1 MDDTYKTISA
11 ASEGEFKD
19 KGSKFLAYAFPVSG
33 EEQVREIVKKIKK
46 EHFTARHHCFAWRL
60 GADGARFRASDD
72 GEPFSTAGKPILGQL
87 LSNGLTDTL
96 IVVVRY
102 FGGILLGTSGLI
114 NAYKTA
120 ASEAIKNAEIVEKVV
135 ETQLVINFSYNE
147 LNAVM
152 HILKTENIEQFTTDF
167 QEKCKITATVRKS
180 DAERVK
186 GLLNSIYG
194 VEAGQLSLFSD

>member
-19 KGSKFLAYAFPVSG
+19 KGSKFLAFAFPVSG
-33 EEQVREIVKKIKK
+33 EEQIREIVKKIKK

-167 QEKCKITATVRKS
+167 QEKCKITATVRES